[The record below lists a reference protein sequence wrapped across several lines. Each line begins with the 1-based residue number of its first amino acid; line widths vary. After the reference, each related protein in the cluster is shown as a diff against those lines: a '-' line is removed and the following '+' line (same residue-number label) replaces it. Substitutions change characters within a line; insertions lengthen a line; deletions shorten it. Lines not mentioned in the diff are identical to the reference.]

1 MIELLTLGRVR
12 LVNEG
17 DAERTTTAQPKRI
30 ALLAYLAVTGSGAGR
45 RRDELLAMFWPE
57 LGDEEA
63 RRALRQ
69 ALHYLRRTLSDG
81 TAETIITDG
90 DEVSVRSDS
99 LRCDAVAFEEAVQ
112 RGEADAAL
120 SLYQGDFLQ
129 GFHVPDVSTE
139 YEEWVDRTRAR
150 LRRKAAAIA
159 WAASETAERS
169 ANGERS
175 VELARRACQ
184 LELDEEAGWRRLMAL
199 QDRLGDRAAA
209 LRSYE
214 ELRQKMERD
223 LGVRPA
229 AETMALAQA
238 IRSSNRVAARV
249 EIPASI
255 TTAPGA
261 QETPVVADAPA
272 TMEPEVVS
280 PPRAVFRR
288 PPYLAAVAVLLLV
301 AVAGFAAVRAA
312 RQDRRDAP
320 SLMSAGA
327 LSPRDKILVGDFVD
341 QAHDSALATVVTQ
354 AIRVDLT
361 QSPLVVVMSPRQL
374 GAALARMQR
383 PPGAPVDDSIAREIA
398 LREGAKAFVTGS
410 VAKVGGA
417 YTISAQLV
425 GSAKGDPLVA
435 VRETAADS
443 TQVIG
448 AIDRASKQLR
458 YRIGESLKQLRDMPA
473 LNQVTTTSLPA
484 LRKYTE
490 GYRLFLTGRRTE
502 ALRLIEESVAIDT
515 GFSTAYRAIA
525 SIYGAMAEPGRAYAA
540 GQHAMANK
548 ERLPFAERQFLLAGS
563 AYGAGDYETTI
574 RMYEQY
580 LARFPGQASALSNIA
595 LAYRD
600 WRRYA
605 QAESVYHEAIRADS
619 TIAVIY
625 YGLHGVQAFQGKF
638 SDSRATLDEISRR
651 FPGDRTLSI
660 VEVQD
665 AAARQAWE
673 EAERRAEA
681 NIAAQQGDTL
691 RMVDA
696 FEQMAGIVETQGR
709 LAEAE
714 KYWRTQLR
722 LSAASGSASRH
733 IYGISQLG
741 LMELKYRGRAA
752 RARALMDSALAQ
764 HPLDKL
770 LPGDRKYYSLA
781 RFYAIVGDIPR
792 ARSLLAAAIDNDK
805 LLGLNRPAERSWTN
819 GVIALANGQALEAE
833 ADLRQAAE
841 TYTCPICVLPD
852 LARAYEA
859 VHKPE
864 AALITYER
872 YATTPWLW
880 RYETDATELGL
891 ALQRLGELYTQ
902 QGDKEKA
909 VAAYE
914 QLARLWR
921 RADPELQTVVAGAR
935 KHGS

>member
-12 LVNEG
+12 LATEG
-17 DAERTTTAQPKRI
+17 DAARNTVAQPKRI
-30 ALLAYLAVTGSGAGR
+30 ALLAYLAVTGTGAGR

-69 ALHYLRRTLSDG
+69 ALHYLRRLLGDG
-81 TAETIITDG
+81 GPEAIITEG
-90 DEVSVRSDS
+90 DEVGVGSDA
-99 LRCDAVAFEEAVQ
+99 LRCDAVTFEEAVQ
-112 RGEADAAL
+112 RGDADAAL
-120 SLYQGDFLQ
+120 SLYHGEFLQ

-159 WAASETAERS
+159 WTASEAAEHSSNR
-169 ANGERS
+169 ERA
-175 VELARRACQ
+175 VDLARRACQ
-184 LELDEEAGWRRLMAL
+184 LELDEESGWRRLMSL

-229 AETMALAQA
+229 AETIALAQA
-238 IRSSNRVAARV
+238 IRSSNRVARPP
-249 EIPASI
+249 E
-255 TTAPGA
+255 TAA
-261 QETPVVADAPA
+261 QIQTPSAALELRPVAETPA
-272 TMEPEVVS
+272 TTESEGAS
-280 PPRAVFRR
+280 PPAAVRR
-288 PPYLAAVAVLLLV
+288 QPRYLAAAGVLLLV

-312 RQDRRDAP
+312 RRDHRDTP
-320 SLMSAGA
+320 SLVSAGT

-374 GAALARMQR
+374 NAALARMQR
-383 PPGAPVDDSIAREIA
+383 PAGAPVDDSIAREIA
-398 LREGAKAFVTGS
+398 LREGAKAYVTGS

-443 TQVIG
+443 TQVIS

-458 YRIGESLKQLRDMPA
+458 YRIGESLKDLRDMPA
-473 LNQVTTTSLPA
+473 LNQVTTASLPA

-490 GYRLFLTGRRTE
+490 GYQLFLAGRRTE
-502 ALRLIEESVAIDT
+502 ALRLLEESTAIDT
-515 GFSTAYRAIA
+515 GFSTAYRTIA
-525 SIYGAMAEPGRAYAA
+525 SIYGAMDEPGRSRAA
-540 GQHAMANK
+540 GEHAMANK
-548 ERLPFAERQFLLAGS
+548 DRLPFAERQFLLAGT

-580 LARFPGQASALSNIA
+580 LARFPGQASALSNMA

-605 QAESVYHEAIRADS
+605 QAESVYHEAIHADS

-625 YGLHGVQAFQGKF
+625 YGLHSVQAFQGKF
-638 SDSRATLDEISRR
+638 ADSRATLDEISRR
-651 FPGDRTLSI
+651 FPGDQTLSI

-722 LSAASGSASRH
+722 LSAASGSSSRH
-733 IYGISQLG
+733 LYGMSQLG
-741 LMELKYRGRAA
+741 LIELRYRGRPA
-752 RARALMDSALAQ
+752 RAKALMDSSLMQ
-764 HPLDKL
+764 RPLDKI
-770 LPGDRKYYSLA
+770 LPGDRPYYELA
-781 RFYAIVGDIPR
+781 RFYAIVGDVAR
-792 ARSLLAAAIDNDK
+792 ARALLASAEDNDK

-819 GVIALANGQALEAE
+819 GVIALANGQASEAE

-841 TYTCPICVLPD
+841 THTCPVCVLPD

-859 VHKPE
+859 VHKPQ
-864 AALITYER
+864 AALITYEH
-872 YATTPWLW
+872 YANTPWLW
-880 RYETDATELGL
+880 RYETDATELGF
-891 ALQRLGELYTQ
+891 ALQRIGELYTQ
-902 QGDKEKA
+902 QRDKEKA
-909 VAAYE
+909 TAAYE

-921 RADPELQTVVAGAR
+921 RADPELQALVAGAR
-935 KHGS
+935 KHGV